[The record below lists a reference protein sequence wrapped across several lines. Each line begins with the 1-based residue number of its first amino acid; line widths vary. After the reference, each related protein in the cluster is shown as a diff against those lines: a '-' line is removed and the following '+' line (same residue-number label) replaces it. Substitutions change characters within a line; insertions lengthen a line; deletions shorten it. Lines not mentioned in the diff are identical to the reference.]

1 MYVGR
6 IYPWKGL
13 EIMAAA
19 ARRLPNILFYIVGG
33 TADQMRAI
41 GFAGGQPENLV
52 FAGERP
58 FAEMPRWMRAA
69 HMLIVTGTAENSYS
83 FLHTSPMKIFEY
95 MAAERPILAARTP
108 AIQEIFTD
116 DGQGVVFY
124 EPDNIDDFVRS
135 VAVLA
140 ARPDSH
146 VAHQETYAYE
156 WAYRAERALRF
167 IGERV

>member
-1 MYVGR
+1 
-6 IYPWKGL
+6 
-13 EIMAAA
+13 
-19 ARRLPNILFYIVGG
+19 
-33 TADQMRAI
+33 
-41 GFAGGQPENLV
+41 
-52 FAGERP
+52 
-58 FAEMPRWMRAA
+58 
-69 HMLIVTGTAENSYS
+69 
-83 FLHTSPMKIFEY
+83 MKIFEY

-124 EPDNIDDFVRS
+124 EPDNIDDLVRS